1 MKIVMVIVV
10 LCCAVLGCITPP
22 AESSTEQAT
31 SEQEAV
37 LIATQALR
45 DYYNCQEHGACS
57 TAAEPEPVDDFI
69 SIDCYIGTWAVA
81 CCIEGWG
88 CCSFYW
94 SAGINCY
101 GPG

>member
-1 MKIVMVIVV
+1 MRAVAIA
-10 LCCAVLGCITPP
+10 LLLAGCALSP
-22 AESSTEQAT
+22 AESSTEQAV

-45 DYYNCQEHGACS
+45 DYYNCQEYGACS

-81 CCIEGWG
+81 CCITGWG

-94 SAGINCY
+94 ASGVNCY
-101 GPG
+101 GP